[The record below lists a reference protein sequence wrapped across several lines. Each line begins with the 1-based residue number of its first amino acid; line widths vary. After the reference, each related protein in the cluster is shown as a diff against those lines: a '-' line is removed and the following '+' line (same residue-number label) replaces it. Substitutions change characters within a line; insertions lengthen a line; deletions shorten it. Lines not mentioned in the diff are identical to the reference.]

1 MAHILIIEDDP
12 VLNNA
17 YKLIL
22 EKEGH
27 DVDRAFD
34 GAEALALA
42 KVKEPQII
50 LLDLLMPVLDGLGF
64 LRSFDAPKNHPD
76 VKIVILSNV
85 GDEKEA
91 AKGMALGAYKYV
103 VKAHSSPHEL
113 SVLVNHLIQKNLTK
127 KAN

>member
-1 MAHILIIEDDP
+1 MAHILIVEDDQ

-17 YKLIL
+17 YKFIL

-27 DVDRAFD
+27 DVDTAFD
-34 GAEALALA
+34 GAEALAL
-42 KVKEPQII
+42 VKTREPQII

-64 LRSFDAPKNHPD
+64 LKSFNAPKDHPD

-91 AKGMALGAYKYV
+91 AKGLALGAYKYV
-103 VKAHSSPHEL
+103 VKAHASPHDL
-113 SVLVNHLIQKNLTK
+113 SLLVKHLIEKNLTK